1 MQVMRHTAFQQ
12 GCAGVR
18 PVSRRRGRYGA
29 RCGALRR
36 SGVADR
42 VAVWLVWVRVGVG
55 VPWGSRVSGGSAE
68 SVLSSAPGP
77 FFPSESPCF
86 FRGGDGPYLQGGM
99 VHIYKVVH
107 IYKGGDGPY
116 LQSIPFNSH

>member
-12 GCAGVR
+12 GCAGVW
-18 PVSRRRGRYGA
+18 PISRRRGRFGA
-29 RCGALRR
+29 RCCALRR
-36 SGVADR
+36 CVVPGR
-42 VAVWLVWVRVGVG
+42 VVVWLVRVRVGLS

-77 FFPSESPCF
+77 FFPSESAGF
-86 FRGGDGPYLQGGM
+86 QGGGDGPYLRGGM

-116 LQSIPFNSH
+116 LQPIP